1 VFLDE
6 VAIRVRSGAGGSGA
20 VSFRREKF
28 VPRGGPDGGDGGRG
42 GDVVLVASLGLNSL
56 SHFTGRRLIAATR
69 GGAGGRALRHGAAAD
84 SVRILV
90 PVGTSVKTAEGG
102 PLIGEVN
109 REGEELLVARGGAGG
124 RGNAHFA
131 DSRNQA
137 PKYAEL
143 GEPAEEREILLELR
157 LIADV
162 GLVGAPNAGKSTLL
176 GALTAA
182 TPRIASY
189 PFTTLEPNLGVLEFE
204 DGDRLVLAD
213 VPGLIEGASKGV
225 GLGTDF
231 LKHLAKTAVLVHVV
245 DASLPVSDVRA
256 VHDQVLAELRQYDE
270 ELPWRVHVIALNK
283 VDLPQAE
290 LCAPSLVVDL
300 GVDGVTCHPVSA
312 LEGQGLASLLDAIR
326 EAADSSRRPPPPA
339 LRIYHPEPFVGKVRV
354 TQRGDVYH
362 VRGKAIESIVARTDI
377 NNPEALVRMRRQLD
391 TAGLREALLEA
402 GAGLGD
408 TVMIGLVEFLF
419 DPDL

>member
-6 VAIRVRSGAGGSGA
+6 VTIRVRSGAGGSGA

-42 GDVVLVASLGLNSL
+42 GDVILVASQGLNSL
-56 SHFTGRRLIAATR
+56 SHFRGRRLVAAQR
-69 GGAGGRALRHGAAAD
+69 GGAGGRSLRHGAAAEP
-84 SVRILV
+84 VRMLV
-90 PVGTSVKTAEGG
+90 PVGTSVKAAEGG
-102 PLIGEVN
+102 DPIGEIN

-131 DSRNQA
+131 DSRHQA

-143 GEPAEEREILLELR
+143 GEPAEEREIVLGVR

-189 PFTTLEPNLGVLEFE
+189 PFTTLEPNLGVAEFE

-245 DASLPVSDVRA
+245 DASLPLPDARA
-256 VHDQVLAELRQYDE
+256 LHDQVLSELRHYDD
-270 ELPWRVHVIALNK
+270 ELPRRVRVIALNK
-283 VDLPQAE
+283 LDLPEAE
-290 LCAPSLVVDL
+290 LSARRLARDL
-300 GVDGVTCHPVSA
+300 QAGGVTCHLVSA
-312 LEGQGLASLLDAIR
+312 LEGEGLEGLLDAIR
-326 EAADSSRRPPPPA
+326 EAAAGSRRSEPPA
-339 LRIYHPEPFVGKVRV
+339 LRIYHPEPVQEKVRV
-354 TQRGDVYH
+354 THRDGVYH
-362 VRGKAIESIVARTDI
+362 VRGKAIEGIVARTDI
-377 NNPEALVRMRRQLD
+377 TNPEALVRMRRQLD
-391 TAGLREALLEA
+391 TAGLREALLGA
-402 GAGLGD
+402 GAGVGD
-408 TVMIGLVEFLF
+408 TVLIGAVEFLF

>member
-1 VFLDE
+1 MFLDE

-42 GDVVLVASLGLNSL
+42 GDVILVASQGLDSL
-56 SHFTGRRLIAATR
+56 SHFRGRRLIAAPR
-69 GGAGGRALRHGAAAD
+69 GGTGGRSLRHGAAAE
-84 SVRILV
+84 SVRLLV
-90 PVGTSVKTAEGG
+90 PVGTSVKAAEGG
-102 PLIGEVN
+102 DLIGEIN
-109 REGEELLVARGGAGG
+109 SEGEELLVARGGAGG

-143 GEPAEEREILLELR
+143 GAPAEEREILLELR

-189 PFTTLEPNLGVLEFE
+189 PFTTLEPNLGVVEFD

-231 LKHLAKTAVLVHVV
+231 LKHLTKTAVLVHVV
-245 DASLPVSDVRA
+245 DASLPIPDARA
-256 VHDQVLAELRQYDE
+256 VHDQVLAELRQYDQ
-270 ELPWRVHVIALNK
+270 ELPRRIRVIALNK
-283 VDLPQAE
+283 LDLPQAQ
-290 LCAPSLVVDL
+290 LSAQSLAL
-300 GVDGVTCHPVSA
+300 TLEAAEVTCHRVSA
-312 LEGQGLASLLDAIR
+312 LERQGLESLLDAIR
-326 EAADSSRRPPPPA
+326 EAAASSRRPPSPA
-339 LRIYHPEPFVGKVRV
+339 LRIYRPEPTVEKVRV
-354 TQRGDVYH
+354 TRRGGVYH
-362 VRGKAIESIVARTDI
+362 VRGRAIEGIVARTDL

-391 TAGLREALLEA
+391 GAGLREALLGA
-402 GAGLGD
+402 GAGIGD
-408 TVMIGLVEFLF
+408 TVMIGVVEFLF

>member
-6 VAIRVRSGAGGSGA
+6 VSIRVRSGAGGSGA

-42 GDVVLVASLGLNSL
+42 GDVILVASQGLDSL
-56 SHFTGRRLIAATR
+56 SHFRGRHLIAARR
-69 GGAGGRALRHGAAAD
+69 GGSGGRSLRHGGAAEAA
-84 SVRILV
+84 RILV
-90 PVGTSVKTAEGG
+90 PVGTSVKAAEGG
-102 PLIGEVN
+102 ELIGEIN
-109 REGEELLVARGGAGG
+109 GDGEELLVARGGAGG

-143 GEPAEEREILLELR
+143 GEPAQEREIVLELR

-176 GALTAA
+176 AALTAA
-182 TPRIASY
+182 KPRIASY
-189 PFTTLEPNLGVLEFE
+189 PFTTLEPNLGVVEFE

-213 VPGLIEGASKGV
+213 VPGLIEGASQGV

-245 DASLPVSDVRA
+245 DASLPVPQARA
-256 VHDQVLAELRQYDE
+256 DHDQVLSELRQYDE
-270 ELPWRVHVIALNK
+270 ELPERVRVIALNK
-283 VDLPQAE
+283 LDLPDAERSAPRLAAE
-290 LCAPSLVVDL
+290 LDA
-300 GVDGVTCHPVSA
+300 DGVSSHMVSA
-312 LEGQGLASLLDAIR
+312 LEGQGLESLLDAIR
-326 EAADSSRRPPPPA
+326 EAAANSRRPPRPA
-339 LRIYHPEPFVGKVRV
+339 LRIYHPEPVLEKIRV
-354 TQRGDVYH
+354 TLRGDVYH

-391 TAGLREALLEA
+391 NAGLRQALLGA
-402 GAGLGD
+402 GAGIGD
-408 TVMIGLVEFLF
+408 TVMIGAVEFLF